1 MSDRPVS
8 VVATEVEPRTKKSV
22 YPEPFASRMN
32 GRIKRQLGD
41 LFGLANFGVNLTVLT
56 PGSQSSL
63 RHAHTTQDEFVYIL
77 QGNPTLIT
85 DAGRTILAPGHCAG
99 FRAGAGDGHCLVN
112 ETTSDVAYLE
122 IGDRS
127 PGDRGTYP
135 DDDLVADIVD
145 GAWRFTHKDG
155 SPY

>member
-8 VVATEVEPRTKKSV
+8 VVAAEVAPRTKKSN

-32 GRIKRQLGD
+32 GRVKRQLGD
-41 LFGLANFGVNLTVLT
+41 VFGLVNFGVNLTILT
-56 PGSQSSL
+56 PGSQSAL

-77 QGNPTLIT
+77 QGNPTLLT
-85 DAGRTILAPGHCAG
+85 DAGRTTLAPGDCAG

-112 ETTSDVAYLE
+112 ETSSDVAYLE

-135 DDDLVADIVD
+135 DDDLVADLVD

>member
-1 MSDRPVS
+1 
-8 VVATEVEPRTKKSV
+8 
-22 YPEPFASRMN
+22 
-32 GRIKRQLGD
+32 
-41 LFGLANFGVNLTVLT
+41 
-56 PGSQSSL
+56 
-63 RHAHTTQDEFVYIL
+63 
-77 QGNPTLIT
+77 
-85 DAGRTILAPGHCAG
+85 LAPGHCAG

-135 DDDLVADIVD
+135 DDDLVADLVD